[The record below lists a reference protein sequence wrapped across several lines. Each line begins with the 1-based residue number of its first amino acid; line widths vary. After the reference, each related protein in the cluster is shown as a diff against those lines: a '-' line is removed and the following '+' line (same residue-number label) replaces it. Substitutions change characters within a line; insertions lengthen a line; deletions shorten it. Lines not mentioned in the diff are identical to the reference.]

1 MRIVYYPSRN
11 LFKPIDRAVVSIG
24 VFDGLHKGH
33 LFLLKKNISLSKKIK
48 GKSVV
53 FTFWPHPQ
61 KEKNIYSLAH
71 RLKLLE
77 KIGIDI
83 CVVLRFNFQLKH
95 MLPKEFVKNI
105 ILKITRPY
113 CLVVGE
119 DFRFGRNALGNIRL
133 LKKFSFKYGFKLRVI
148 PHLKYK
154 NRIISSTYIRK
165 LIQKGKIEELA
176 NFLAFPFIILGK
188 VIRGKGLGSDLGFPT
203 ANLDIDNEIV
213 PLFGVYL
220 VKVKFSNKVFPGLC
234 YIGNRPT
241 FRNKKSPEKISF
253 EIHILD
259 FKKSIYNKTLEVE
272 FIKRLRAQKRFSDP
286 QKLVQQINKD
296 VLKARQFFSTKL

>member
-1 MRIVYYPSRN
+1 MKIAYYPSKN

-33 LFLLKKNISLSKKIK
+33 LFLLKKTITLSKKIK

-61 KEKNIYSLAH
+61 KEKLIYSLAH

-77 KIGIDI
+77 KIGIDF
-83 CVVLRFNFQLKH
+83 CVVIRFNSQLKH
-95 MLPKEFVKNI
+95 MLPEEFVENI
-105 ILKITRPY
+105 LLKITRPY

-119 DFRFGRNALGNIRL
+119 DFRFGKSALGDIRL
-133 LKKFSFKYGFKLRVI
+133 LKIFSFKYGFKLKVI

-165 LIQKGKIEELA
+165 FIQRGRIKEVS
-176 NFLAFPFIILGK
+176 NCLAFPFSILGR
-188 VIRGKGLGSDLGFPT
+188 VIKGEGLGTNLGFPT
-203 ANLDIDNEIV
+203 ANLDIDNEIL

-220 VKVKFSNKVFPGLC
+220 VRVKFSDKVLPGLC